1 MDQHAWHPYGD
12 QNGPCISLV
21 QPQESWQELGG
32 RQGGRASE
40 SEPWAAPWGATTAV
54 YLLLRLSVPHTCQNV
69 LKFQVYQSQRFP
81 NPGVHSKPR
90 NPHPRD
96 RSPLSAHVEMEYF
109 FTVLDMRAPAGRA
122 PQARMDVF
130 LLEHVVQSGPPTS
143 IERERT
149 PREGEKLAGRGRSH
163 FSTMSAPASKLRLTV
178 TPSPRVT
185 K

>member
-1 MDQHAWHPYGD
+1 MCSRSESRALGRQLSAQRICADIRTAAP
-12 QNGPCISLV
+12 
-21 QPQESWQELGG
+21 ESWQELGG

-96 RSPLSAHVEMEYF
+96 RSPLSAHVVMEYF
-109 FTVLDMRAPAGRA
+109 FTALDMRAPAGRA
-122 PQARMDVF
+122 PGTNGCFFTKVARG
-130 LLEHVVQSGPPTS
+130 SK
-143 IERERT
+143 RT
-149 PREGEKLAGRGRSH
+149 TDIYRTRTDATRGEKTRGSW
-163 FSTMSAPASKLRLTV
+163 
-178 TPSPRVT
+178 
-185 K
+185 